1 MCLFVWLKGVN
12 LVNMFGEIQTIQ
24 AVDDKAWIVYGML
37 KRLYG
42 C

>member
-1 MCLFVWLKGVN
+1 MCLFIWLKGVN
-12 LVNMFGEIQTIQ
+12 LVNMFGEIQ